1 MHQVARFSSMSL
13 ATLTA
18 LVSAACSDAPPPPD
32 QDDAATLVAA
42 EVACPAVVTAT
53 VTAPG
58 FAFVPSVVT
67 LSPGDIVKFAMPA
80 SHDAR
85 SNDDLWDADFGGETC
100 VEFDTVGTYDYYCVP
115 HGFTGQIV
123 VE

>member
-1 MHQVARFSSMSL
+1 MHQVSRFSSLLLTTS
-13 ATLTA
+13 TA
-18 LVSAACSDAPPPPD
+18 LSAAACSDDPSPPD
-32 QDDAATLVAA
+32 QDAAALVAR
-42 EVACPAVVTAT
+42 EVGCPAVVAAT

-58 FAFVPSVVT
+58 FAFMPSLVT

-85 SNDDLWDADFGGETC
+85 STDDLWDADFGGETC
-100 VEFDTVGTYDYYCVP
+100 VEFDTAGTYDYYCVP